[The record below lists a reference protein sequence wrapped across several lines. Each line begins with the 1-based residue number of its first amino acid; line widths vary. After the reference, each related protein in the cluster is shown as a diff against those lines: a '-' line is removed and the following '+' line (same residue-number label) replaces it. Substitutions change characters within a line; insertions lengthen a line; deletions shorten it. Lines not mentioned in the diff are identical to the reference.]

1 VTRADDH
8 VVAGAERFVAAQRDR
23 LFAPQPIER
32 LAAIRIL
39 LPLAILGFLASR
51 LIHADDWLS
60 TAGFHPPR
68 LIEDWRQPLGLPAV
82 SPTTAWLIAAGLVIA
97 GLGTSLGLATR
108 AMTPLFAGLLA
119 YTTLADRLEAFT
131 VSKLGTVLVIALAV
145 SPCGARYG
153 LDAWWRR
160 RRDPA
165 HVAPTRCAGGS
176 VRFFQI
182 LIPVFYFSSGVCKA
196 TGDWLHDPYVLWS
209 HLHDSYQTPVSLFA
223 ANHASPWMWTVAQ
236 ATTLMFE
243 VGAPL
248 WFGWRRTRP
257 GALAYGIAMH
267 AAIGLM
273 FGPVIWFSLLMIV
286 VLVAGYAPITWLRPP
301 VARTGASPRQAALV
315 RTSAGRPRGGT
326 SPSSDRT
333 SRSPRTDLLRDPDRG
348 SRPGGS
354 T

>member
-1 VTRADDH
+1 VSHADEH
-8 VVAGAERFVAAQRDR
+8 VVAGVERFVLAQRDR
-23 LFAPQPIER
+23 IFAPQPIER
-32 LAAIRIL
+32 LAALRIF

-51 LIHADDWLS
+51 LVHADDWLS
-60 TAGFHPPR
+60 TAGFHPPQ
-68 LIEDWRQPLGLPAV
+68 LIEDWRQPLGLAPV

-97 GLGTSLGLATR
+97 GLGSSLGLATR
-108 AMTPLFAGLLA
+108 AMTAAFAGLLA

-145 SPCGARYG
+145 SPCGARAS
-153 LDAWWRR
+153 LDAWWRG

-165 HVAPTRCAGGS
+165 RIAPTRCAGGS

-196 TGDWLHDPYVLWS
+196 TGDWLRNPYVLWS

-223 ANHASPWMWTVAQ
+223 ANHAPSWMWTVIQ
-236 ATTLMFE
+236 ATTLAFE

-257 GALAYGIAMH
+257 YALIYGVAMH
-267 AAIGLM
+267 AMIGLM

-286 VLVAGYAPITWLRPP
+286 VLVAGYAPIPRLGRRA
-301 VARTGASPRQAALV
+301 ARAGAAPA
-315 RTSAGRPRGGT
+315 
-326 SPSSDRT
+326 
-333 SRSPRTDLLRDPDRG
+333 
-348 SRPGGS
+348 
-354 T
+354 